1 LKQVTKRYRFL
12 NKIVSE
18 RNLGLQLGP
27 ARQSHRNLTKLDRLG
42 SISWAHARHDRGRTA
57 HASQLRTGQA
67 SNTTAQPELKPSRA
81 DPTTPRQSK
90 TPCSQIEISH
100 PVPVPSPRQSN
111 DPETED
117 DDDEEAMASALSSLR
132 YGDSLLVVAISAAT
146 AVLCEAISWL
156 LIYRTAT
163 YNSLRASIERH
174 SRKLDA
180 MKSGGA
186 SASSGALPA
195 GSSRAKKMDRVETSL
210 KDAARELSLAKL
222 KSGAVV
228 AAVLFVV
235 FGLLNSLFEGRAVA
249 KLPFAPV
256 PLVQRMSHRGLPGN
270 DPTDC
275 SMVFLYFLCS
285 MSIRTNLQKLL
296 GFAPPRAAAAA
307 GGGLF
312 PMPDPKVN

>member
-1 LKQVTKRYRFL
+1 
-12 NKIVSE
+12 
-18 RNLGLQLGP
+18 
-27 ARQSHRNLTKLDRLG
+27 
-42 SISWAHARHDRGRTA
+42 
-57 HASQLRTGQA
+57 
-67 SNTTAQPELKPSRA
+67 
-81 DPTTPRQSK
+81 
-90 TPCSQIEISH
+90 
-100 PVPVPSPRQSN
+100 
-111 DPETED
+111 
-117 DDDEEAMASALSSLR
+117 MASALFSSMR
-132 YGDSLLVVAISAAT
+132 YGDSVSVVAISAAT

-180 MKSGGA
+180 MKSGSGGA
-186 SASSGALPA
+186 ASSSGSAAGGSSAPPA
-195 GSSRAKKMDRVETSL
+195 SSRAKKMDRVETSL

-296 GFAPPRAAAAA
+296 GFAPPRAAATA

>member
-1 LKQVTKRYRFL
+1 
-12 NKIVSE
+12 
-18 RNLGLQLGP
+18 
-27 ARQSHRNLTKLDRLG
+27 
-42 SISWAHARHDRGRTA
+42 
-57 HASQLRTGQA
+57 
-67 SNTTAQPELKPSRA
+67 
-81 DPTTPRQSK
+81 
-90 TPCSQIEISH
+90 
-100 PVPVPSPRQSN
+100 
-111 DPETED
+111 
-117 DDDEEAMASALSSLR
+117 MASALSSLR
-132 YGDSLLVVAISAAT
+132 YGDSLSVVGISAAT

-180 MKSGGA
+180 MKSGSGS
-186 SASSGALPA
+186 SASSGAGASSAQPA
-195 GSSRAKKMDRVETSL
+195 SSRAKKMDRVESSL
-210 KDAARELSLAKL
+210 KDATRELSLAKL

-228 AAVLFVV
+228 AAVLFIV

-256 PLVQRMSHRGLPGN
+256 PLVQRMSHRGLPGT

-307 GGGLF
+307 GGGFF

>member
-1 LKQVTKRYRFL
+1 
-12 NKIVSE
+12 
-18 RNLGLQLGP
+18 
-27 ARQSHRNLTKLDRLG
+27 
-42 SISWAHARHDRGRTA
+42 
-57 HASQLRTGQA
+57 
-67 SNTTAQPELKPSRA
+67 
-81 DPTTPRQSK
+81 
-90 TPCSQIEISH
+90 
-100 PVPVPSPRQSN
+100 
-111 DPETED
+111 
-117 DDDEEAMASALSSLR
+117 MASALASLR
-132 YGDSLLVVAISAAT
+132 YGDSLSVVAISGAT

-174 SRKLDA
+174 SRKLDS
-180 MKSGGA
+180 MKSTA
-186 SASSGALPA
+186 SGPTSSSGAGSSSHSQA
-195 GSSRAKKMDRVETSL
+195 ASSRAKKMDRVETSL
-210 KDAARELSLAKL
+210 KDASRELSFAKL

-275 SMVFLYFLCS
+275 AMVFLYFLCS

-296 GFAPPRAAAAA
+296 GFTPPRAAAGA
-307 GGGLF
+307 GPGLF
-312 PMPDPKVN
+312 GMPDPKVN

>member
-1 LKQVTKRYRFL
+1 MKHGRKYVKLHNNQQINQIDAVQEAVASCHGFARIPAPAGQKSPAKR
-12 NKIVSE
+12 
-18 RNLGLQLGP
+18 
-27 ARQSHRNLTKLDRLG
+27 
-42 SISWAHARHDRGRTA
+42 
-57 HASQLRTGQA
+57 SQ
-67 SNTTAQPELKPSRA
+67 
-81 DPTTPRQSK
+81 
-90 TPCSQIEISH
+90 
-100 PVPVPSPRQSN
+100 PSPRQSTPQLRSLRQPN
-111 DPETED
+111 RDLARAESHHSRRPGRPQQAQRIDRSRRTE
-117 DDDEEAMASALSSLR
+117 EEMASALSSLR
-132 YGDSLLVVAISAAT
+132 YGDSLSVVGISAAT
-146 AVLCEAISWL
+146 AVLCEAMSWL

-180 MKSGGA
+180 MKSGST
-186 SASSGALPA
+186 SASSGTAASSAQPA
-195 GSSRAKKMDRVETSL
+195 SSRAKKMDRVETSL

-228 AAVLFVV
+228 AVMLFVV
-235 FGLLNSLFEGRAVA
+235 FGLLNSLFEGRTVA
-249 KLPFAPV
+249 KLPFAPI

>member
-1 LKQVTKRYRFL
+1 
-12 NKIVSE
+12 
-18 RNLGLQLGP
+18 
-27 ARQSHRNLTKLDRLG
+27 
-42 SISWAHARHDRGRTA
+42 
-57 HASQLRTGQA
+57 
-67 SNTTAQPELKPSRA
+67 
-81 DPTTPRQSK
+81 
-90 TPCSQIEISH
+90 
-100 PVPVPSPRQSN
+100 
-111 DPETED
+111 
-117 DDDEEAMASALSSLR
+117 MASALSFLR
-132 YGDSLLVVAISAAT
+132 YGDSLSVVAISGAT

-174 SRKLDA
+174 SRKLDS
-180 MKSGGA
+180 MKSTA
-186 SASSGALPA
+186 SGPTSSSSSSSHSQAA
-195 GSSRAKKMDRVETSL
+195 SSRAKKMDRVETSL
-210 KDAARELSLAKL
+210 KDASRELSFAKL

-275 SMVFLYFLCS
+275 AMVFLYFLCS

-296 GFAPPRAAAAA
+296 GFTPPRAAAGA
-307 GGGLF
+307 GPGLF
-312 PMPDPKVN
+312 GMPDPKVN

>member
-1 LKQVTKRYRFL
+1 
-12 NKIVSE
+12 
-18 RNLGLQLGP
+18 
-27 ARQSHRNLTKLDRLG
+27 
-42 SISWAHARHDRGRTA
+42 
-57 HASQLRTGQA
+57 
-67 SNTTAQPELKPSRA
+67 
-81 DPTTPRQSK
+81 
-90 TPCSQIEISH
+90 
-100 PVPVPSPRQSN
+100 
-111 DPETED
+111 
-117 DDDEEAMASALSSLR
+117 MASALSSLR
-132 YGDSLLVVAISAAT
+132 YGDSLSVVAISGAT

-163 YNSLRASIERH
+163 YNSLRATIERH

-180 MKSGGA
+180 MKA
-186 SASSGALPA
+186 SASNSSSSSSAGAGASGSSQPA
-195 GSSRAKKMDRVETSL
+195 GSSSSRAKKMDRVETSL
-210 KDAARELSLAKL
+210 KDAARELSLSKL

-256 PLVQRMSHRGLPGN
+256 PLVQRMSHRGVPGN

-285 MSIRTNLQKLL
+285 ISIRTNLQKLL

-312 PMPDPKVN
+312 PMPDPKLSCTPP

>member
-1 LKQVTKRYRFL
+1 LIRADL
-12 NKIVSE
+12 
-18 RNLGLQLGP
+18 
-27 ARQSHRNLTKLDRLG
+27 SHFHKNHLIFHLFFNA
-42 SISWAHARHDRGRTA
+42 W
-57 HASQLRTGQA
+57 SQLTTSQV
-67 SNTTAQPELKPSRA
+67 SDTTAQPELANRSNYPVAAQNPVQPNRDLPFRSRPES
-81 DPTTPRQSK
+81 PT
-90 TPCSQIEISH
+90 
-100 PVPVPSPRQSN
+100 SPRQRN
-111 DPETED
+111 DPEAED
-117 DDDEEAMASALSSLR
+117 DDDDEAMASSLSSLR
-132 YGDSLLVVAISAAT
+132 YGDSLSVVAISAAT

-180 MKSGGA
+180 MKSGA
-186 SASSGALPA
+186 SSSSASSGAQPA

>member
-1 LKQVTKRYRFL
+1 
-12 NKIVSE
+12 
-18 RNLGLQLGP
+18 
-27 ARQSHRNLTKLDRLG
+27 
-42 SISWAHARHDRGRTA
+42 
-57 HASQLRTGQA
+57 
-67 SNTTAQPELKPSRA
+67 
-81 DPTTPRQSK
+81 
-90 TPCSQIEISH
+90 
-100 PVPVPSPRQSN
+100 
-111 DPETED
+111 
-117 DDDEEAMASALSSLR
+117 MASALSSLR
-132 YGDSLLVVAISAAT
+132 YGDSLSVVAISGAT

-156 LIYRTAT
+156 LIYRTTT
-163 YNSLRASIERH
+163 YNSLRATIERH

-180 MKSGGA
+180 MKSG
-186 SASSGALPA
+186 SSSGAAGSSSQPA
-195 GSSRAKKMDRVETSL
+195 SSSSSRAKKMDRVETSL

-235 FGLLNSLFEGRAVA
+235 FGLLNSLFEGRAVS

-256 PLVQRMSHRGLPGN
+256 PLVQRMSHRGIPGN
-270 DPTDC
+270 DPSDC

-285 MSIRTNLQKLL
+285 ISIRTNLQKLL